1 MHTKIL
7 IDSTIDVSP
16 ALKDRFA
23 VIPLTIHV
31 SGREFID
38 GVTMTADAFYRSL
51 LKSKELPTTSQ
62 PTPAAFAQVF
72 ESLTDDGSE
81 VVALTIS
88 SKVSGTYQSAHI
100 AAADFP
106 GKVFVVDSRSISLGA
121 GVLAEYALSRVNAG
135 AGAPELAAELEQLRE
150 RCCVLGLFD
159 TLEYL
164 KKGGRISKTTALA
177 GGILGV
183 KPILGVRDGMIA
195 MLGKARGSR
204 QGCKTLLQM
213 IQENHIDRQ
222 LPVLFGYTGLS
233 AAPLEMLL
241 QNDTGTFS
249 EQTVRQSTVQIG
261 SVIGTHAGPGA
272 IAVALFRQ

>member
-38 GVTMTADAFYRSL
+38 GITMTADAFYRSL

-135 AGAPELAAELEQLRE
+135 AGAPELAQSWSS
-150 RCCVLGLFD
+150 CV
-159 TLEYL
+159 
-164 KKGGRISKTTALA
+164 
-177 GGILGV
+177 
-183 KPILGVRDGMIA
+183 
-195 MLGKARGSR
+195 
-204 QGCKTLLQM
+204 
-213 IQENHIDRQ
+213 
-222 LPVLFGYTGLS
+222 S
-233 AAPLEMLL
+233 AAA
-241 QNDTGTFS
+241 FS
-249 EQTVRQSTVQIG
+249 ACSIHW
-261 SVIGTHAGPGA
+261 SI
-272 IAVALFRQ
+272 